1 MSDRSLFNSARS
13 YCQSSTVLRSSCHFL
28 ALAYGFS
35 SSLWYKYLPTCIR
48 CALLSLSILFHS
60 ASTRLDS
67 FCRTAREYHMT
78 AQLLHMQ
85 CNSRPLIASKF
96 PPIHAQR
103 RTTGEGSL
111 PLTVFQQRH
120 RTISSIQT
128 PRLHHQDNHW
138 SCTCTALTA
147 AHFYGARSINLW

>member
-1 MSDRSLFNSARS
+1 MSDRSLFNSVRS
-13 YCQSSTVLRSSCHFL
+13 YRQSFAMFRSSCHFL
-28 ALAYGFS
+28 VLLYGFS

-67 FCRTAREYHMT
+67 FCRTLRENHMT
-78 AQLLHMQ
+78 AQLHMQ
-85 CNSRPLIASKF
+85 CNSYPLIASKV

-111 PLTVFQQRH
+111 LLTVFQQRH
-120 RTISSIQT
+120 RTISSIES

-147 AHFYGARSINLW
+147 AQFYGARSINLW